1 MKRLGIAALMIA
13 LAALVGGGFARA
25 ADGGVTVSATVN
37 GQDVATA
44 TTDAPLRLEPN
55 TPANVDLE
63 VTNNGTQAVAIKRVE
78 FSGNILGLSFFRYAA
93 STELTVAPGATGK
106 LGYQLDLSD
115 LDHQATGL
123 IRGDLKLTDAT
134 GHVVTVVPTVTDV
147 RGSLWSVS
155 GLFGLSLIVFTALAL
170 LDVALAVGRNRLP
183 ANRFRRGLRFL
194 LPGIGIG
201 LVLAFTAAVLRWWAP
216 STVTWIAAAGICA
229 AVAFGLGY
237 FSPTPGDKDEDEMLA
252 DLENADEFDDF
263 DTEQLTEDFG
273 YDHTTEDFGYDQA
286 TDDLHDDQ
294 QTDVVTVSNAPRG
307 PSDG

>member
-1 MKRLGIAALMIA
+1 MRRGGIAALMIA
-13 LAALVGGGFARA
+13 LAAFFGSAVAYA

-37 GQDVATA
+37 GQDVASA

-55 TPANVDLE
+55 TPANVALE
-63 VTNNGTQAVAIKRVE
+63 VTNNGSQAVAIKRVE

-93 STELTVAPGATGK
+93 STELTVQPGATGK
-106 LGYQLDLSD
+106 LSYALDLSD

-123 IRGDLKLTDAT
+123 IRGDLKVTDAA
-134 GHVVTVVPTVTDV
+134 GNVVAVVPTVTDV

-155 GLFGLSLIVFTALAL
+155 GLFGLSLIAFTALAL

-216 STVTWIAAAGICA
+216 STGTWIAAAAICA
-229 AVAFGLGY
+229 AVAFALGY
-237 FSPTPGDKDEDEMLA
+237 FSPTPGDKDEDELLA
-252 DLENADEFDDF
+252 DLDEMEDF
-263 DTEQLTEDFG
+263 DGDDQL
-273 YDHTTEDFGYDQA
+273 TEDFGYDQA
-286 TDDLHDDQ
+286 TEDLGYDQATADLHEDQ
-294 QTDVVTVSNAPRG
+294 ATDVVSASHGSHRAY
-307 PSDG
+307 DE